1 MRCSDAGFAGEFEQP
16 LQPIKRK
23 IQLSFALVALA
34 SEVSVREQLGFT
46 VSTFAPL
53 FNIRYF
59 GNLGLKFPD
68 TILSSINNT
77 THPPASV
84 VVSQK
89 VAFAAL
95 KHRDF
100 QWFFVTTMFAMMA
113 DNIEHVISYWMLFQK
128 FQSPVLAGFAVISH
142 WTPFLLLS
150 VYFGGLAD
158 RYDCRKLIQIAQVM
172 YMAVSA
178 AWAILFFTDTIE
190 VWHAC
195 VLLVIHGIAG
205 VFWTPA
211 EILLIHDIVGADDL
225 PSAVRLN
232 ATSRQL
238 GILFGPAVGGGMLL
252 WLGAPTGLFINALIY
267 LPLTIWLVVVPYT
280 GHLRDGVALRR
291 SLRWRDAVGV
301 MREIAQHR
309 SIVTMILL
317 GGAASL
323 FVGNAFQANM
333 PEFAHDLGTEKADF
347 AYSALLAA
355 NAAGSVFGGFV
366 LDGKAWLPPTVKS
379 AIACAI
385 LWCVTMTAFAFSNSY
400 PLSLVLLFIAGA
412 LNLSFY
418 SIAQTIV
425 QLESPVALR
434 GRLIGLFTT
443 SAYGLRAISGV
454 TVGVIGGL
462 IGVHWSLA
470 LSSLAL
476 LTVTVALFAFASLG
490 SRAEEL
496 H

>member
-1 MRCSDAGFAGEFEQP
+1 MESRNPSTVTAN
-16 LQPIKRK
+16 
-23 IQLSFALVALA
+23 LS
-34 SEVSVREQLGFT
+34 R
-46 VSTFAPL
+46 
-53 FNIRYF
+53 NDR
-59 GNLGLKFPD
+59 
-68 TILSSINNT
+68 
-77 THPPASV
+77 
-84 VVSQK
+84 K

-95 KHRDF
+95 KHAGF
-100 QWFFVTTMFAMMA
+100 GWFFVTTMLAMMA

-172 YMAVSA
+172 YMVVSV
-178 AWAILFFTDTIE
+178 AWAVLFLTDTIQ

-211 EILLIHDIVGADDL
+211 EQLIIHDLVGSDDL

-238 GILFGPAVGGGMLL
+238 GILFGPAVGGGLML
-252 WLGAPTGLFINALIY
+252 WFSASTGLFINALIY
-267 LPLTIWLVVVPYT
+267 VPLTVWLMLVPFT
-280 GHLRDGVALRR
+280 GHSREGKPARR
-291 SLRWRDAVGV
+291 ALRWRDAFDVI
-301 MREIAQHR
+301 RDIADNR
-309 SIVTMILL
+309 PILTMIVL

-366 LDGKAWLPPTVKS
+366 LGGKAWLPPTVKS
-379 AIACAI
+379 AIGCAI
-385 LWCVTMTAFAFSNSY
+385 LWCVTMTVFAFSGSY
-400 PLSLVLLFIAGA
+400 PFSLVLLFVAGA

-425 QLESPVALR
+425 QLEAPLNLR
-434 GRLIGLFTT
+434 GRLIGLFSM
-443 SAYGLRAISGV
+443 SAYGLRAFSGL
-454 TVGVIGGL
+454 TVGVLGGL

-470 LSSLAL
+470 LSSLIL
-476 LTVTVALFAFASLG
+476 LAVTITLFAFAAQKQG
-490 SRAEEL
+490 AEEMGSN
-496 H
+496 

>member
-1 MRCSDAGFAGEFEQP
+1 LETRNATASPA
-16 LQPIKRK
+16 
-23 IQLSFALVALA
+23 LS
-34 SEVSVREQLGFT
+34 R
-46 VSTFAPL
+46 
-53 FNIRYF
+53 ND
-59 GNLGLKFPD
+59 K
-68 TILSSINNT
+68 
-77 THPPASV
+77 
-84 VVSQK
+84 K

-95 KHRDF
+95 KHSGF
-100 QWFFVTTMFAMMA
+100 GWFFVTTMLAMMA

-158 RYDCRKLIQIAQVM
+158 RYDCRRLIQIAQVM
-172 YMAVSA
+172 YMVVSV
-178 AWAILFFTDTIE
+178 AWAVLFLTDTIQ

-211 EILLIHDIVGADDL
+211 EQLIIHDIVGSDDL

-238 GILFGPAVGGGMLL
+238 GILFGPAVGGGLML
-252 WLGAPTGLFINALIY
+252 WFSASTGLFINALIY
-267 LPLTIWLVVVPYT
+267 VPLTVWLMLVPYT
-280 GHLRDGVALRR
+280 GHSREGKPPRR
-291 SLRWRDAVGV
+291 TLRWRDAFDVIRDV
-301 MREIAQHR
+301 ADNRPIL
-309 SIVTMILL
+309 TMIVL

-379 AIACAI
+379 AISCAI
-385 LWCVTMTAFAFSNSY
+385 LWCVTMTVFAFSNSY
-400 PLSLVLLFIAGA
+400 PFSLVLLFVAGA

-425 QLESPVALR
+425 QLEAPVNLR
-434 GRLIGLFTT
+434 GRLIGLFSM
-443 SAYGLRAISGV
+443 SAYGLRAFSGL
-454 TVGVIGGL
+454 TVGVLGGL

-470 LSSLAL
+470 LSSLIL
-476 LTVTVALFAFASLG
+476 LAVTITLFAFASQKQG
-490 SRAEEL
+490 AEEMEGS
-496 H
+496 

>member
-1 MRCSDAGFAGEFEQP
+1 LNSPTFSKP
-16 LQPIKRK
+16 L
-23 IQLSFALVALA
+23 LSG
-34 SEVSVREQLGFT
+34 Q
-46 VSTFAPL
+46 
-53 FNIRYF
+53 
-59 GNLGLKFPD
+59 K
-68 TILSSINNT
+68 
-77 THPPASV
+77 
-84 VVSQK
+84 K

-95 KHRDF
+95 KHRGF
-100 QWFFVTTMFAMMA
+100 GWFFVTTMLAMMA
-113 DNIEHVISYWMLFQK
+113 DNIEHVISYWVIFEK
-128 FQSPVLAGFAVISH
+128 FKSPVLAGFAVISH

-158 RYDCRKLIQIAQVM
+158 RYDCRKLIQAAQVM
-172 YMAVSA
+172 YMVVSI
-178 AWAILFFTDTIE
+178 AWAVLFFTEGIE

-211 EILLIHDIVGADDL
+211 EQLIIHDIVGSDDL

-238 GILFGPAVGGGMLL
+238 GILFGPAVGGGLML
-252 WLGAPTGLFINALIY
+252 WFGAPVGLFINALIY
-267 LPLTIWLVVVPYT
+267 LPLTIWLMTVPYT
-280 GHLRDGVALRR
+280 GHSREGKPPRR
-291 SLRWRDAVGV
+291 ALRWRDAYDVIRDV
-301 MREIAQHR
+301 ADNRPI
-309 SIVTMILL
+309 ITMVAL

-333 PEFAHDLGTEKADF
+333 PEFAHDLGTENADF

-366 LDGKAWLPPTVKS
+366 LDGKAWLPPTVKA

-385 LWCVTMTAFAFSNSY
+385 LWCVTMTLFAFSESY
-400 PLSLVLLFIAGA
+400 VFSLVLLFLAGA

-425 QLESPVALR
+425 QLEAPLDLR
-434 GRLIGLFTT
+434 GRLIGLFSM
-443 SAYGLRAISGV
+443 SAYGLRAFSGV
-454 TVGVIGGL
+454 TIGVIGGL

-470 LSSLAL
+470 LSSMILLA
-476 LTVTVALFAFASLG
+476 VTIVLFAFAAQ
-490 SRAEEL
+490 SRPSEEL
-496 H
+496 ERN

>member
-1 MRCSDAGFAGEFEQP
+1 MVCTALEYP
-16 LQPIKRK
+16 L
-23 IQLSFALVALA
+23 LSIRLFPAVTTLE
-34 SEVSVREQLGFT
+34 SRNP
-46 VSTFAPL
+46 STTT
-53 FNIRYF
+53 R
-59 GNLGLKFPD
+59 NLSRIDK
-68 TILSSINNT
+68 
-77 THPPASV
+77 
-84 VVSQK
+84 K

-95 KHRDF
+95 KHRGF
-100 QWFFVTTMFAMMA
+100 GWFFVTTMLAMMA

-172 YMAVSA
+172 YMAVSV
-178 AWAILFFTDTIE
+178 AWAVLFFTDTIQ

-211 EILLIHDIVGADDL
+211 EQLIIHDIVGSEDL

-238 GILFGPAVGGGMLL
+238 GILFGPAVGGALML
-252 WLGAPTGLFINALIY
+252 WFGAPTGLFINALIY
-267 LPLTIWLVVVPYT
+267 APLTIWLMLVPYT
-280 GHLRDGVALRR
+280 GHMREGMPARR
-291 SLRWRDAVGV
+291 TLRWRDAFDVI
-301 MREIAQHR
+301 RDIADNR
-309 SIVTMILL
+309 PILTMIVL

-355 NAAGSVFGGFV
+355 NAAGSVFGGFI
-366 LDGKAWLPPTVKS
+366 LDGKAWVPPTVKS
-379 AIACAI
+379 AIGCAI
-385 LWCVTMTAFAFSNSY
+385 LWCVTMTVFAFSNSY
-400 PLSLVLLFIAGA
+400 PLSLILLFIAGA
-412 LNLSFY
+412 LNLAFY

-425 QLESPVALR
+425 QLEAPVNLR
-434 GRLIGLFTT
+434 GRLIGLFSM
-443 SAYGLRAISGV
+443 SAYGLRAFSGV
-454 TVGVIGGL
+454 TIGVVGGL

-470 LSSLAL
+470 LSSLIL
-476 LTVTVALFAFASLG
+476 LAVTIALFAFASQTQSG
-490 SRAEEL
+490 EEL
-496 H
+496 GRN

>member
-1 MRCSDAGFAGEFEQP
+1 LKLRNDSSSP
-16 LQPIKRK
+16 TV
-23 IQLSFALVALA
+23 LSL
-34 SEVSVREQLGFT
+34 
-46 VSTFAPL
+46 
-53 FNIRYF
+53 NH
-59 GNLGLKFPD
+59 K
-68 TILSSINNT
+68 
-77 THPPASV
+77 
-84 VVSQK
+84 K

-95 KHRDF
+95 KHAGF
-100 QWFFVTTMFAMMA
+100 GWFFVTTMLAMMA

-172 YMAVSA
+172 YMVVSA
-178 AWAILFFTDTIE
+178 AWAVLFFTDTIQ

-211 EILLIHDIVGADDL
+211 EQLIIHDMVGSDDL

-238 GILFGPAVGGGMLL
+238 GILFGPAVGGGLML
-252 WLGAPTGLFINALIY
+252 WFGAPAGLLINALIY
-267 LPLTIWLVVVPYT
+267 LPLTLWLMLVPYT
-280 GHLRDGVALRR
+280 GHSREGKPAHRV
-291 SLRWRDAVGV
+291 LRWRDAFDVL
-301 MREIAQHR
+301 RDIADNR
-309 SIVTMILL
+309 PILTMIML

-333 PEFAHDLGTEKADF
+333 PEFAHDLSTEKADF

-355 NAAGSVFGGFV
+355 NAGGSVLGGFV

-379 AIACAI
+379 AISCAI
-385 LWCVTMTAFAFSNSY
+385 LWCVTMTVFAFSNSY
-400 PLSLVLLFIAGA
+400 PLSLALLFLAGA

-425 QLESPVALR
+425 QLEAPVNVR
-434 GRLIGLFTT
+434 GRLIGLFSM
-443 SAYGLRAISGV
+443 SAYGLRAFSGL
-454 TVGVIGGL
+454 TVGVVGGL

-470 LSSLAL
+470 LSSMILLA
-476 LTVTVALFAFASLG
+476 VTVALFGFASQKQPG
-490 SRAEEL
+490 EEL
-496 H
+496 GRN